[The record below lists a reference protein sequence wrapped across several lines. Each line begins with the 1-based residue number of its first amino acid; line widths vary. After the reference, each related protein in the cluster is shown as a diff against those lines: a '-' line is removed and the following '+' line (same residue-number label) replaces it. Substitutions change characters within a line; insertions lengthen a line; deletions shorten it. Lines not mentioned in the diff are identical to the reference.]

1 MKDVEKEW
9 LQQALHG
16 DANAFGQLVE
26 VYNQPV
32 YNLCFRMLGD
42 PYEAEDAAQEAFLRA
57 YKSLKRYDITRS
69 FSTWLLSIAAHYC
82 IDLIRK
88 RRIWFIP
95 IDTLD
100 YREIRDPSPNPE
112 SSLSI
117 SEDQQQIQ
125 SLLESLS
132 PTDRAAVVMRYWY
145 DFSYDEI
152 SNTLNLSLSAVK
164 SRLHRARRTLAQ
176 SWSEKSYQ
184 NMNEKRKYH
193 KSPAL

>member
-69 FSTWLLSIAAHYC
+69 FSTWLLSISAHYC

-193 KSPAL
+193 ESPAL